1 MRVRQFTQDDAHI
14 FCREDQIV
22 AEVRAFCELADRVY
36 KDFGFTY
43 SIKLALRPEKRFG
56 TEEMWD
62 MAETELRAAVVEAGL
77 ATEEYGWE
85 ELPGEG
91 AFYAPKLEWHLTDAI
106 GRTWQVGTIQSDRVL
121 PDRLD
126 AGYIGED
133 GEKHRPVMLHRAIF
147 GSYERFIGILIEHF
161 AGKLPVWLAPVQAVV
176 ATIVSDA
183 DDYAKDVAAK
193 LQAAGIRVETD
204 LRNEKINYKVREHS
218 LQKVPHLLVV
228 GKREAEEGTVA
239 IRTLGEERQKFVSL
253 DEAIALLKAEATA
266 LDLRD

>member
-1 MRVRQFTQDDAHI
+1 MS
-14 FCREDQIV
+14 
-22 AEVRAFCELADRVY
+22 EVRAFCELADRIY

-62 MAETELRAAVVEAGL
+62 KAETELRAAVADAGL
-77 ATEEYGWE
+77 ATPEYGWE

-126 AGYIGED
+126 AGYVAED

-161 AGKLPVWLAPVQAVV
+161 AGRLPAWLAPVQAVV

-183 DDYAKDVAAK
+183 DDYAFAAAAQ
-193 LQAAGIRVETD
+193 LRAAGIRVETD
-204 LRNEKINYKVREHS
+204 TRNEKINYKVREHS
-218 LQKVPHLLVV
+218 LQKVPYLLVV

-239 IRTLGEERQKFVSL
+239 IRTLGEQHQKVIPL
-253 DEAIALLKAEATA
+253 AEAIALLKAEATPP
-266 LDLRD
+266 DLRS